1 MDTPILA
8 SDRLRV
14 RPYLLTGGRTTPDVE
29 LAVDDVLTT
38 TDLGRAR
45 RRELTLERAAIVD
58 RCRMPTVLTELA
70 ASLGLSLPV
79 MTVLTGD
86 LVAEGLIT
94 IDTTH
99 DLAED
104 RPDVG
109 VLERLLDGLQS
120 L

>member
-1 MDTPILA
+1 MNAPNLA
-8 SDRLRV
+8 DDRLRV
-14 RPYLLTGGRTTPDVE
+14 RPYLLTGGRTTPEVE
-29 LAVDDVLTT
+29 LAVDDVLST

-58 RCRMPTVLTELA
+58 RCRMPTLLTELA
-70 ASLGLSLPV
+70 GSLGLSLPV
-79 MTVLTGD
+79 MAVLAGD
-86 LVAEGLIT
+86 LVAEGLVT

-99 DLAED
+99 DLADD
-104 RPDVG
+104 RPDVD